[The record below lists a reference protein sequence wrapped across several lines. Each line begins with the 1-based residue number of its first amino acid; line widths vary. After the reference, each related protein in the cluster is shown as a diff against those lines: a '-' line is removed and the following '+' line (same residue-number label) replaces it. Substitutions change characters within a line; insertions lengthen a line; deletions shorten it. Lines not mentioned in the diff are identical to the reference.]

1 MPCRPGPPALFCKRE
16 AGQAAAAA
24 PGAAAAALAGR
35 YDPARMTAVGVSEE
49 ALWIDGER
57 VPARA
62 GRCSE
67 VLAPATGE
75 VLARV
80 AAASPEDIDAAVG
93 AARRSY
99 EAGDWRR
106 ASAAE
111 RARVLLL
118 LAERIRAEAEDLAA
132 LEARNVGKPIR
143 EARGE
148 VEMGAACF
156 QYYAGLIPA
165 FGGRTVPVGAP
176 GTGLTFREPVG
187 VCGLIVPWN
196 FPFAITT
203 WKVAPALAL
212 GNSVVVKPAS
222 ATPLSALRLAEL
234 AAEAGVPPGVLNVVP
249 GPGGAAGAALARH
262 PDVRKIA
269 FTGSTEVGSEV
280 MRAAA
285 DDVKRVSLELGGKSA
300 SLIFADADLEQA
312 GASVAGS
319 FGNAGQDCCARSRVL
334 VERPVHDEIVERFVE
349 RTRALRL
356 GDPLDEQT
364 EMGSLVSAA
373 HRERVDGYVRRA
385 LGEGARLATGGEA
398 RREGVFERGSF
409 YEPTVLRGVTPEME
423 IAREEVFGPVVA
435 ILPFDTEEEAIRLAN
450 STVYGLSGSL
460 WTRDVGRALRVARAV
475 ETGVISVN
483 SSWSVHLEMPFG
495 GVKRSGVGRE
505 LGPPALEHYSEWK
518 SVFIAEG

>member
-1 MPCRPGPPALFCKRE
+1 M
-16 AGQAAAAA
+16 AAVDVLQY
-24 PGAAAAALAGR
+24 G
-35 YDPARMTAVGVSEE
+35 
-49 ALWIDGER
+49 LWIDGEPA
-57 VPARA
+57 PAR
-62 GRCSE
+62 SE
-67 VLAPATGE
+67 RSTAILNPATGE

-80 AAASPEDIDAAVG
+80 AEGGPEDIDAAVA
-93 AARRSY
+93 AARDSFAKG
-99 EAGDWRR
+99 EWRR
-106 ASAAE
+106 ATAAE
-111 RARVLLL
+111 RARVLLA
-118 LAERIRAEAEDLAA
+118 LAERIRGEAEDLAV
-132 LEARNVGKPIR
+132 LESRNVGKPIR

-165 FGGRTVPVGAP
+165 FGGQTVPVSAP
-176 GTGLTFREPVG
+176 GTGLTFREPIG

-222 ATPLSALRLAEL
+222 ATPLTALRLAEL
-234 AAEAGVPPGVLNVVP
+234 AAEAGLPPGVLNVVP
-249 GPGGAAGAALARH
+249 GPGGATGSALARH

-300 SLIFADADLEQA
+300 SLIFADADLEEA
-312 GASVAGS
+312 GTSVSGS

-334 VERPVHDEIVERFVE
+334 VERSVYDEVIERFVE
-349 RTRALRL
+349 RTRALRV
-356 GDPLDEQT
+356 GDPLDENT
-364 EMGSLVSAA
+364 EIGSLVSTA
-373 HRERVDGYVRRA
+373 HRERVNGFVRRA
-385 LGEGARLATGGEA
+385 VEQGARLCTGGRA
-398 RREGVFERGSF
+398 LHGGSYDAGSF
-409 YEPTVLRGVTPEME
+409 YEPAVLRGVKPEME
-423 IAREEVFGPVVA
+423 IASEEVFGPVVA

-450 STVYGLSGSL
+450 ATVYGLSGSL
-460 WTRDVGRALRVARAV
+460 WTRDVGRAMRVARAI
-475 ETGVISVN
+475 ETGVISIN

-505 LGPPALEHYSEWK
+505 LGPAALEHYSEWK
-518 SVFIAEG
+518 SVFIAEE